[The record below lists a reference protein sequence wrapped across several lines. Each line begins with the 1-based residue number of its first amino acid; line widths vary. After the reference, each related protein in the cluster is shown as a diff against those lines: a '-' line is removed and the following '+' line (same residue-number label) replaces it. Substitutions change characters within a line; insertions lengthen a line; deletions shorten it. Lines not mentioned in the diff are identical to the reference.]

1 MELIRAYDP
10 IKAYVYHFKRID
22 RFPTSLIV
30 ELKSDGVSGFGEAT
44 SNPYYNTSVP
54 IMIEDLNKIR
64 IIETSDGETPEDF
77 WKKCIPI

>member
-1 MELIRAYDP
+1 
-10 IKAYVYHFKRID
+10 
-22 RFPTSLIV
+22 V

-64 IIETSDGETPEDF
+64 TLSKLVMAKHLKILEKNAFLFKRGSILLYAL
-77 WKKCIPI
+77 